1 MLAWVYMSPVVYIQL
16 IVADGYLVSGGLK
29 WVCVCEA
36 LLPPSEGHK
45 SSSMPPIVCAEFP
58 SKECAIMAVN

>member
-36 LLPPSEGHK
+36 LLPPSEGCTK
-45 SSSMPPIVCAEFP
+45 APQCLPLCMLSSPV
-58 SKECAIMAVN
+58 KNVLLWL